1 MQKTINTLSEIIK
14 KYRAKNLRQPDLS
27 QKLAEDLI
35 NTIGIHKLDSV
46 TIVKDFLMSKYIN
59 VSVGDSV
66 VREQLVDDLIHLF
79 DKAGAEI
86 KGDLEMPSG
95 LHEIEQPLSREDVV
109 NMYKQTPVVE
119 EAPVV
124 DEKQEKIQKPKKK
137 VTRSKKTNVRRNKV
151 AKGL

>member
-59 VSVGDSV
+59 VSVGV
-66 VREQLVDDLIHLF
+66 CIYMCTYKYTYTYVIIH
-79 DKAGAEI
+79 I
-86 KGDLEMPSG
+86 YIYTYIYI
-95 LHEIEQPLSREDVV
+95 HTYTYI
-109 NMYKQTPVVE
+109 Y
-119 EAPVV
+119 
-124 DEKQEKIQKPKKK
+124 IYI
-137 VTRSKKTNVRRNKV
+137 NK
-151 AKGL
+151 